1 MAEKITCA
9 VVMKHGEEYTVDN
22 LIVFNNVSAIE
33 GVKAVMGIDYLI
45 PVDPEKVL
53 MGDSYD
59 PEEDI
64 FTRNG
69 ERVYPELSDKER
81 LSALE
86 QAQNDIEL
94 ALIELAATIGG

>member
-9 VVMKHGEEYTVDN
+9 VVMKHGEDYTVDN
-22 LIVFNNVSAIE
+22 LIVMGSVSAID

-45 PVDPEKVL
+45 PVDPDKVQI
-53 MGDSYD
+53 GDNYV

-86 QAQNDIEL
+86 QAQNDTEL
-94 ALIELAATIGG
+94 ALIELAAMIGG